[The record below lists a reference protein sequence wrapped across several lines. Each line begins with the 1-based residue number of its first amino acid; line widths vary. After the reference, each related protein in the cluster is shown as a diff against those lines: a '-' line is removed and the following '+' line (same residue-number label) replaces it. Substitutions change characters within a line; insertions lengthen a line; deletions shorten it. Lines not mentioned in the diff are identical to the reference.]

1 MEPRLASGIWVQAHM
16 RRLAMMGI
24 PSFVVARGDPV
35 AGAVL
40 VKVNRLDGH
49 AALYQRMNTLDGSP
63 GWVKMLEGED
73 RRIEAAIA
81 RQCERD
87 RDLWVIEIEDRE
99 GRHFLDE
106 GAGFGG
112 GG

>member
-16 RRLAMMGI
+16 RRLALMGI
-24 PSFVVARGDPV
+24 PSFIVARGDPV

-40 VKVNRLDGH
+40 VKVNLLDGR
-49 AALYQRMNTLDGSP
+49 AALYQRMNTIDGSL

-73 RRIEAAIA
+73 RRVEEAIA
-81 RQCERD
+81 RQRGRD

-99 GRHFLDE
+99 GRHFLDDE
-106 GAGFGG
+106 AGSGG
-112 GG
+112 GE